1 MSGGGGV
8 AVGDTEEDAEEDA
21 EGDAE
26 EDAGLEPVVAL
37 LRGGVLLRGAVMF
50 DGLLEDE
57 ELLLG
62 SFKACIAFLA
72 VLRA

>member
-1 MSGGGGV
+1 MV
-8 AVGDTEEDAEEDA
+8 AVEDA

-26 EDAGLEPVVAL
+26 GDTGFECIVAL
-37 LRGGVLLRGAVMF
+37 LRGGVLLRGSVML
-50 DGLLEDE
+50 DGLLEDK

-62 SFKACIAFLA
+62 YFKACIAFLA